1 MLTGCEAV
9 SSDLRIATVCPPVVE
24 YSREFQERAV
34 EELESLP
41 DGSAIAE
48 MLSDH
53 SVMRNQVRITLPK
66 HWHPGEEFVYVLKG
80 SLTLWQERAEDIVV
94 HAGDSLKVPYKVVH
108 TVLTGDDG
116 VTLMIFRVHEAGQP
130 ERILVEES
138 ALAETAA

>member
-1 MLTGCEAV
+1 MSQIQFNNLME
-9 SSDLRIATVCPPVVE
+9 
-24 YSREFQERAV
+24 
-34 EELESLP
+34 EELVGADGTEVVLSRVVLP
-41 DGSAIAE
+41 P
-48 MLSDH
+48 
-53 SVMRNQVRITLPK
+53 RFTLPK